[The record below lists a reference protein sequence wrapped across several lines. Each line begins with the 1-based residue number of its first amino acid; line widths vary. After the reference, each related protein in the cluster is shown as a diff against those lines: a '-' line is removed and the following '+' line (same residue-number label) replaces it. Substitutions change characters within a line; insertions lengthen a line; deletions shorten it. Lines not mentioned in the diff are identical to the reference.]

1 MTFQAHIAAAQ
12 FGPTEKNDRSDTDNR
27 HNGRSEPELLVEVG
41 DALGK
46 VREVAEGSRDRMLL
60 YFIDMAIFQVC
71 ESLRSEL
78 TGMTGRPSAPLRDE
92 APVG

>member
-1 MTFQAHIAAAQ
+1 MTFQADIAAAQ
-12 FGPTEKNDRSDTDNR
+12 LEAVAKDDREDLDNR
-27 HNGRSEPELLVEVG
+27 HNRRSEPEILLEVG

-46 VREVAEGSRDRMLL
+46 VREVAQGSRDGTLL

-78 TGMTGRPSAPLRDE
+78 SGRPSAFSAE
-92 APVG
+92 AAVG